1 MGDCMEDKPH
11 VVVNSPLVRPWP
23 RHIEHK
29 YEQVVEG
36 TESEEI
42 YKEIKT
48 FLAFHTKM
56 WEWFYFIEKRVRIV
70 TDAQDAMKRCM
81 YKMPSSYDLLQE
93 YYFPVKSVFYNTH
106 YTQFSNYFDRCCRT
120 NIVSALGPVLGM
132 MATWSSRTRSSLN
145 SVEERQQFEKV
156 YDEAKHAAN
165 RWIDIA
171 RPKIAGYAYSRMRE
185 ETGGAQ
191 VSVRTVKKKK

>member
-1 MGDCMEDKPH
+1 MEDKPH

-23 RHIEHK
+23 RYIEYK
-29 YEQVVEG
+29 YEPVVEG

-48 FLAFHTKM
+48 FLAFRTKM

-70 TDAQDAMKRCM
+70 TDDQDAMKMCM
-81 YKMPSSYDLLQE
+81 YKMPSPYDLLVE
-93 YYFPVKSVFYNTH
+93 NWFPDKLLFYNTE
-106 YTQFSNYFDRCCRT
+106 YTQFSNYYDRCCRT

-165 RWIDIA
+165 LWNDIA
-171 RPKIAGYAYSRMRE
+171 RSKIAGYAYSRMRE